1 MKISAAEHIYA
12 TLTNDAGI
20 AKAVGKKIYPIVT
33 KNEVKFPF
41 IVYEKENVIPVYD
54 KVTCL
59 AVNLDYSIYILSES
73 YSEAVEIAE
82 MVVNCLDKKK
92 AKYTGY
98 EVVNAVVSDVP
109 EDYVSQ
115 TYVQQVRMRFTLK

>member
-92 AKYTGY
+92 AKYAEY

>member
-92 AKYTGY
+92 AKYAGY

>member
-92 AKYTGY
+92 AKYAGY

-109 EDYVSQ
+109 EDYISQ
-115 TYVQQVRMRFTLK
+115 TYVQQVRMRFTIK

>member
-41 IVYEKENVIPVYD
+41 IVYEKENVIPVYN

-92 AKYTGY
+92 AKYAEY